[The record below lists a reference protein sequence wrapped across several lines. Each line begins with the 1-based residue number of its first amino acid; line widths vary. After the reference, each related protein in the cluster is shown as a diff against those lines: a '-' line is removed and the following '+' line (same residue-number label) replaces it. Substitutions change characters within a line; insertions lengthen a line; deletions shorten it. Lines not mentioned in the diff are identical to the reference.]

1 MPFIV
6 MLVQCTCARL
16 LNGRSRTV
24 YRKTLDLWE
33 GGKIFPT
40 SSGVYDSQSVSRVV
54 RSCWKID
61 DSFEVAEFRDPLSK
75 DCYSSWKLG
84 S

>member
-40 SSGVYDSQSVSRVV
+40 SSGVYDSQSVSRGEILLEDIA
-54 RSCWKID
+54 RGSW
-61 DSFEVAEFRDPLSK
+61 VAEYEDMEKTIEDERD
-75 DCYSSWKLG
+75 
-84 S
+84 